1 MLSRRTLLTTAGAA
15 ALVGCATESDWGPAS
30 ETGPV
35 ASASPAHA
43 RAAASPSARLTAT
56 LEQFFAEAIAESP
69 QFATSLGVDK
79 DAYAAAKSK
88 LDDQSLAKLDH
99 MRALNADQLKRMQAI
114 DRARLTGMDAVNYDA
129 VIFGLQTT
137 AEADQAFPYGVQGAG
152 APYAVSQ
159 LTGSY
164 QSVPN
169 FLATQHTIETK
180 ADADAYLA
188 RLAAFGD
195 VMDQETERVRRDVA
209 LGVIPPDFVVDRTL
223 TQMKALFVAPEMSTL
238 VTSVADRAYK
248 KNIAGDYAGQASK
261 IYSDKVAPAL
271 SRQMD
276 LMREIRPKAVHDAGC
291 WRLPDGE
298 AYYALSL
305 KVGTTTTMSPDEVH
319 QMGLDQAKELSAR
332 ADALL
337 KKQGMSRGSVSRRI
351 RALYGDRRYIYPN
364 TDAAKAKLV
373 EDLNAQVQDMQ
384 GRLPQY
390 FGTLPKASVEIKR
403 VPKFIEVGAPGG
415 YYNNASLDGTRPGI
429 YWINLRNT
437 AETPRWALPT
447 LTYHEAIPGHHLQL
461 SLQQEANLPMIR
473 RAAFYSAYGEGW
485 ALYAEQLA
493 MEMGVYQD
501 NPLGEVGY
509 LQSALF
515 RAARLVVDTGLHAKR
530 WSREQAIAAM
540 ADIDGEPASS
550 VATEIE
556 RYCVW
561 PGQASSYMVGKLTWL
576 RLRDKARAA
585 LGERFD
591 IRQFHDAGLLSGN
604 MPLIA
609 LEPVIDGYVARSGG
623 AAAA

>member
-1 MLSRRTLLTTAGAA
+1 MLSRRTLLMSAGAL
-15 ALVGCATESDWGPAS
+15 ALAGCATSDWTQGAEGAPA
-30 ETGPV
+30 T
-35 ASASPAHA
+35 PAA
-43 RAAASPSARLTAT
+43 PRPTAAPSPSAQLSAT
-56 LEQFFAEAIAESP
+56 LNQFFAEAMAESP
-69 QFATSLGVDK
+69 QFVTSLGLDK
-79 DAYAAAKSK
+79 DAYAEAKSK
-88 LDDQSLAKLDH
+88 LDDPSLAKLEH
-99 MRALNADQLKRMQAI
+99 LRALNADQLKRMEAI
-114 DRARLTGMDAVNYDA
+114 DRSRLSGMDAVNYDA

-152 APYAVSQ
+152 APYVISQ

-164 QSVPN
+164 QSVPS

-180 ADADAYLA
+180 PDADAYLS
-188 RLAAFGD
+188 RLQAFATVLD
-195 VMDQETERVRRDVA
+195 EETERARRDVG

-223 TQMKALFVAPEMSTL
+223 TQMKGLVVAPEKSTL
-238 VTSVADRAYK
+238 VTSVAERAYK
-248 KNIAGDYAGQASK
+248 KGIAGDYAGDAAK
-261 IYSDKVAPAL
+261 IYADQVVPAL
-271 SRQMD
+271 GRQIA
-276 LMREIRPKAVHDAGC
+276 LMQELRPQAVHDAGC

-298 AYYALSL
+298 AYYTLSL

-319 QMGLDQAKELSAR
+319 QIGLDQAKALSAR
-332 ADALL
+332 ADVLL
-337 KKQGMSRGSVSRRI
+337 KKQGMTKGSVSRRI
-351 RALYGDRRYIYPN
+351 RALFADKRYIYPN
-364 TDAAKAKLV
+364 TDAAKVRLI

-384 GRLPQY
+384 ARLPQY
-390 FGTLPKASVEIKR
+390 FGTLPKAGVEIKR
-403 VPKFIEVGAPGG
+403 VPKFIEAGAPGG

-437 AETPRWALPT
+437 AEVPRWALPT

-461 SLQQEANLPMIR
+461 SLQQEADLPMIR
-473 RAAFYSAYGEGW
+473 RASFYSAYGEGW

-493 MEMGVYQD
+493 AEMGVYQD

-515 RAARLVVDTGLHAKR
+515 RAARLVVDTGIHAKR

-540 ADIDGEPASS
+540 ADIDGEPTSS
-550 VATEIE
+550 AATEIE

-576 RLRDKARAA
+576 RLREKARAA
-585 LGERFD
+585 LGDQFD

-609 LEPVIDGYVARSGG
+609 LEPVIDGYIQRAGVAK
-623 AAAA
+623 AA